1 MSLNDREGGWACL
14 KKELGIDEYIIA
26 AKFQTKR
33 ALNIEAII
41 RTFSPLWQSRNG
53 FKVRSAGDYIILF
66 VFKRRRGGKNF
77 TRLAVEFWQTSCN
90 SSKIWNWYSHY
101 WFVVWQGISM
111 GASTRYS
118 NSLFESGCSK
128 EVVWIGWQGW
138 LNSINFRSGR
148 W

>member
-1 MSLNDREGGWACL
+1 M

-66 VFKRRRGGKNF
+66 VFLNEEEVGRI
-77 TRLAVEFWQTSCN
+77 L
-90 SSKIWNWYSHY
+90 
-101 WFVVWQGISM
+101 QG
-111 GASTRYS
+111 
-118 NSLFESGCSK
+118 
-128 EVVWIGWQGW
+128 
-138 LNSINFRSGR
+138 
-148 W
+148 